1 MAKVLVVCTGNICR
15 SPMAEGL
22 LRRALVERLGEAAPT
37 VSSAGT
43 AGWEGS
49 AATPEAVEAAEERGV
64 DVSDH
69 RARRLTTDLLAE
81 ADLIVTMAAE
91 HRDAAAA
98 LVPRSEDR
106 AFTLKELVRLLEFL
120 PAQPGPSN
128 QDLELLLADRVAAA
142 AALRRGGH
150 DANPWDEDIVD
161 PLGLPL
167 DSYRAIAW
175 EIEGWSER
183 MVDALYGP
191 DPDRDTDRG
200 EGSA

>member
-22 LRRALVERLGEAAPT
+22 LRRAMVARLGEAAPT
-37 VSSAGT
+37 VASAGT

-49 AATPEAVEAAEERGV
+49 EATPEAVRAAEERGV

-69 RARRLTTDLLAE
+69 QARRLTSDLLAD

-91 HRDAAAA
+91 HREVAVA
-98 LVPRSEDR
+98 LVPQAEDR
-106 AFTLKELVRLLEFL
+106 AFTLKELVRLLESL
-120 PAQPGPSN
+120 TPEGPDPTEDPG
-128 QDLELLLADRVAAA
+128 LRLAERVAAA

-150 DANPWDEDIVD
+150 EANPWDEDVVD

-183 MVDALYGP
+183 LADALYGP
-191 DPDRDTDRG
+191 DPNRDPGRG
-200 EGSA
+200 DGST